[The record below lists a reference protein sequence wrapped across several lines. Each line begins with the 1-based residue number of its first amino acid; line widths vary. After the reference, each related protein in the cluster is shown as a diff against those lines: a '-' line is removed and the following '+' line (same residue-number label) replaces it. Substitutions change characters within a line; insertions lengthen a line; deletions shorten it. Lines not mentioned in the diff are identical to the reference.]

1 MEYRVAVLR
10 ETLTGA
16 ELEDFTDPLHFC
28 LHPPFCHLE
37 ISKTTAFLI
46 AMADL
51 LILCIEI
58 FFLSHKG
65 FPFLIFKALE
75 HFHAALELLWD
86 PGSVLT
92 VSTEVSLE
100 AGCLVSHDVCQNF

>member
-1 MEYRVAVLR
+1 MLTACLELSVLRLKYSLCLYTEISLTGLFCFIFGGWWGEYLEYRVAVLR

-37 ISKTTAFLI
+37 ISKTPAFLI

-51 LILCIEI
+51 LILRIEI
-58 FFLSHKG
+58 FFL
-65 FPFLIFKALE
+65 I
-75 HFHAALELLWD
+75 
-86 PGSVLT
+86 T
-92 VSTEVSLE
+92 
-100 AGCLVSHDVCQNF
+100 

>member
-1 MEYRVAVLR
+1 
-10 ETLTGA
+10 
-16 ELEDFTDPLHFC
+16 
-28 LHPPFCHLE
+28 
-37 ISKTTAFLI
+37 
-46 AMADL
+46 MADL

-75 HFHAALELLWD
+75 HFHAALELLRD